1 MHQTNP
7 SKIANSR
14 LGDMQGTQE
23 TVASFDEQNKALDKP
38 PVQGFQ
44 FLSSSHQTRQ
54 KKQLWQSER
63 GDKTRDQT
71 SRLHFEKRAV
81 IIIKRNKKDLSFVL
95 FDIKIA

>member
-38 PVQGFQ
+38 PVQGLQLF
-44 FLSSSHQTRQ
+44 SSSHQTRQ

-71 SRLHFEKRAV
+71 SRLHFEKRPV
-81 IIIKRNKKDLSFVL
+81 IIIKRN
-95 FDIKIA
+95 